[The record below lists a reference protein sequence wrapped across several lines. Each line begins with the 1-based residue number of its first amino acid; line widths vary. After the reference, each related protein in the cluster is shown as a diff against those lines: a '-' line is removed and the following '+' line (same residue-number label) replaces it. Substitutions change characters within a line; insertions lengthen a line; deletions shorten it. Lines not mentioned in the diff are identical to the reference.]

1 MTFRSPGQPR
11 PAASR
16 PLVLPRWPK
25 LLIPVAAG
33 LVALIIVVSVVAGVW
48 TDYLW
53 FRSVGYTSVFGT
65 TYGTKWLLFLVTA
78 IFMAA
83 VVGANAWLAYRL
95 RPPFRPS
102 AADQQSLEGYR
113 TVVDPHRRLV
123 LGVLLGLI
131 GLITGLSAASSWRTW
146 LLFAN
151 RVSFHRTDPQFHLDL
166 SFFVFVYPFLRMV
179 LTYLFTAVLI
189 SLVVA
194 VIVHYLYGALR
205 PQVKG
210 HRATA
215 AARAHLFVLV
225 GVFVLL
231 KAAAYFVDRYGIDFS
246 QRGVVRTGAS
256 YTDVNAILP
265 AKTVLAVIAVLCAV
279 LFFAGAIRRNTLL
292 PAVGFGLLVLSAVL
306 IGGVYPAIIQ
316 QFVVKPN
323 EQVKESPYISREIK
337 YTRLAYGVS
346 NVRSQPY
353 QAGSSLSA
361 AALGRLVSNLPDVR
375 LMDPAVVSQT
385 FQQLQQVKG
394 YYKFP
399 SVLAVDRYP
408 QPGSATPQDQVIG
421 VRDMD
426 GPPSGQANWI
436 NSHLVYTHGFGV
448 VAARASTAQANTG
461 APAFTES
468 DIPPTGSLGL
478 RQPRIYFGQQETSYA
493 IVGGRQAELDYPN
506 GSTGGQQNTRYTG
519 GGGVPVGSPLNRLLY
534 AIKFRQLNILLSGAI
549 DGNSKIMYIRDPLSR
564 VQKVAPFLTL
574 DGDPYPVVW
583 NGGIDWVVDAYTT
596 TNDYPYSQRIGL
608 GQASTD
614 SYFPSGSVFGSP
626 GQVNYVRN
634 SVKAVVDA
642 YTGKVTLYQWGTKD
656 PILQTWMH
664 AFPGVIQPRT
674 DIPPALLAHLRYPEV
689 LFEAQRQILAQYHV
703 QQAEQFYG
711 GQNFW
716 TVPDDPS
723 RSGQA
728 GLSQPPYYL
737 TLSSMPGY
745 RKPKFSLVTS
755 FNPRGR
761 PNMAAYMAVDSTPAS
776 PGYGTIRLLELP
788 QDTAFPGPGQVQN
801 DFESD
806 PTVAS
811 ALTLLRQ
818 GGSRVTTGNLVT
830 LPVGGGLVYFEPLY
844 VSQSSGNSNSGS
856 FPTLKRVLVYYNGTG
871 TGTGSIG
878 YAPTLSEA
886 LAQVFTVPGS
896 PPPPPGGTGG
906 GTGPPSSGGTA
917 NSTVQKYLQQAEDF
931 YNQAQADLKNGDLAK
946 YQADLAKVKAA
957 LDKAQQAAAG
967 GSAAK
972 PKTGATPQP
981 SPSKSG

>member
-25 LLIPVAAG
+25 LLIPIAAG
-33 LVALIIVVSVVAGVW
+33 LVALIIVVSVVSGVW

-53 FRSVGYTSVFGT
+53 FHSVGYTSVFGT

-102 AADQQSLEGYR
+102 AADQQSLAGYR

-123 LGVLLGLI
+123 LGLLLGLI
-131 GLITGLSAASSWRTW
+131 GLITGLSAASSWQTW

-151 RVSFHRTDPQFHLDL
+151 RTSFHRTDPQFHLDL

-210 HRATA
+210 QRATP
-215 AARAHLFVLV
+215 AARAHLFVLF

-323 EQVKESPYISREIK
+323 EQVKESPYISREIT

-346 NVRSQPY
+346 NARSQPY
-353 QAGSSLSA
+353 QAGSSLPA
-361 AALGRLVSNLPDVR
+361 ADLGRLVSNLPDVR

-478 RQPRIYFGQQETSYA
+478 TQPRIYFGQQETSYA

-574 DGDPYPVVW
+574 DGDPYPVIW

-608 GQASTD
+608 RQASTD
-614 SYFPSGSVFGSP
+614 SYFPNGSVFGAP

-634 SVKAVVDA
+634 SVKAVVNA
-642 YTGKVTLYQWGTKD
+642 YTGQVTLYQWGTND
-656 PILQTWMH
+656 PILKTWMQ
-664 AFPGVIQPRT
+664 AFPGVIQSRT
-674 DIPPALLAHLRYPEV
+674 DIPPALMAHLRYPEV

-745 RKPKFSLVTS
+745 KKPEFSLVTS

-761 PNMAAYMAVDSTPAS
+761 PNMAAFMAVNSNPES

-830 LPVGGGLVYFEPLY
+830 IPVGGGLVYFEPLY

-896 PPPPPGGTGG
+896 PPPPPGSTGG
-906 GTGPPSSGGTA
+906 GTGPPSPGGTA
-917 NSTVQKYLQQAEDF
+917 NSTVLKYLQQAENF
-931 YNQAQADLKNGDLAK
+931 YNQAQTALKNGDLGT

-972 PKTGATPQP
+972 PKAGATPQP

>member
-11 PAASR
+11 PAAGR

-95 RPPFRPS
+95 RPPLRPS

-123 LGVLLGLI
+123 LGRPAGPDRPDHRAVRGEFLADL
-131 GLITGLSAASSWRTW
+131 AAVRQPD
-146 LLFAN
+146 L
-151 RVSFHRTDPQFHLDL
+151 VPHQDPQFHLDL

-210 HRATA
+210 QRATA

-231 KAAAYFVDRYGIDFS
+231 KAAAYWVDRYGIDFS

-279 LFFAGAIRRNTLL
+279 LFFAGAIRRQYAAARRRLRPAGAVRGADRRRVPGDHPAVRGQAERAGQGEPVHQPGDHSTPAWPTASAASRSSRTRPASSL
-292 PAVGFGLLVLSAVL
+292 PAADLAGWSATCPTS
-306 IGGVYPAIIQ
+306 GCSTRPWCRRPSSSSSRSRATTSSPACW
-316 QFVVKPN
+316 PWTATR
-323 EQVKESPYISREIK
+323 SR
-337 YTRLAYGVS
+337 LGH
-346 NVRSQPY
+346 P
-353 QAGSSLSA
+353 AGHRHRRA
-361 AALGRLVSNLPDVR
+361 GHGR
-375 LMDPAVVSQT
+375 PAVRPG
-385 FQQLQQVKG
+385 QLDQ
-394 YYKFP
+394 
-399 SVLAVDRYP
+399 LA
-408 QPGSATPQDQVIG
+408 PGLHARLRRG
-421 VRDMD
+421 R
-426 GPPSGQANWI
+426 GPGEHRAGRP
-436 NSHLVYTHGFGV
+436 
-448 VAARASTAQANTG
+448 AR
-461 APAFTES
+461 PAFTES

-478 RQPRIYFGQQETSYA
+478 KQPRVYFGQQETSYA

-506 GSTGGQQNTRYTG
+506 GSTGGQQNTHYTG

-534 AIKFRQLNILLSGAI
+534 AVKFRQLNILLSGAI
-549 DGNSKIMYIRDPLSR
+549 NGNSKIMYIRDPLSR

-574 DGDPYPVVW
+574 DGDPYPVVC

-608 GQASTD
+608 RQASTD
-614 SYFPSGSVFGSP
+614 SYFPNGSVFGAP

-634 SVKAVVDA
+634 SVKAVVNA
-642 YTGKVTLYQWGTKD
+642 YTGKVTLYQWGTKR
-656 PILQTWMH
+656 PGPETWKK
-664 AFPGVIQPRT
+664 AFPGRDQAAHATSRRACWPTCATPRSCS
-674 DIPPALLAHLRYPEV
+674 R
-689 LFEAQRQILAQYHV
+689 
-703 QQAEQFYG
+703 
-711 GQNFW
+711 
-716 TVPDDPS
+716 
-723 RSGQA
+723 RSGRSWPSTTCSRPSSSTA
-728 GLSQPPYYL
+728 GRTSGPCRMTRAGPARPGSSQPPYYL

-745 RKPKFSLVTS
+745 KQPEFSLVTS

-761 PNMAAYMAVDSTPAS
+761 PNMAAFMAVEQQPGQPRLRHDPAAGTAAGHRVPRARPGAERLRVRPDRGLRADPAAPGRLPGHHRQPDHPAGRRRPGLLRAAVRVPVGAAAATPA
-776 PGYGTIRLLELP
+776 R
-788 QDTAFPGPGQVQN
+788 
-801 DFESD
+801 
-806 PTVAS
+806 
-811 ALTLLRQ
+811 
-818 GGSRVTTGNLVT
+818 SR
-830 LPVGGGLVYFEPLY
+830 P
-844 VSQSSGNSNSGS
+844 
-856 FPTLKRVLVYYNGTG
+856 
-871 TGTGSIG
+871 
-878 YAPTLSEA
+878 
-886 LAQVFTVPGS
+886 
-896 PPPPPGGTGG
+896 
-906 GTGPPSSGGTA
+906 
-917 NSTVQKYLQQAEDF
+917 
-931 YNQAQADLKNGDLAK
+931 
-946 YQADLAKVKAA
+946 
-957 LDKAQQAAAG
+957 
-967 GSAAK
+967 
-972 PKTGATPQP
+972 
-981 SPSKSG
+981 

>member
-1 MTFRSPGQPR
+1 VTFRSPGQPR

-78 IFMAA
+78 IFMAT

-123 LGVLLGLI
+123 LGLLLGLI
-131 GLITGLSAASSWRTW
+131 GLITGLSAASSWQTW

-151 RVSFHRTDPQFHLDL
+151 RTSFHRTDPQFHLDL

-210 HRATA
+210 QRATP

-337 YTRLAYGVS
+337 FTRLAYGVS
-346 NVRSQPY
+346 NARSQPY
-353 QAGSSLSA
+353 QAGSSLPA
-361 AALGRLVSNLPDVR
+361 ADLGRLVSNLPDVR

-399 SVLAVDRYP
+399 GVLAVDRYP

-564 VQKVAPFLTL
+564 VAKVAPFLTL

-608 GQASTD
+608 RQASTD

-642 YTGKVTLYQWGTKD
+642 YTGQVTLYQWGTKD
-656 PILQTWMH
+656 PVLQTWMH
-664 AFPGVIQPRT
+664 AFPGVVKPRV
-674 DIPPALLAHLRYPEV
+674 DIPAGLLAHLRYPEV
-689 LFEAQRQILAQYHV
+689 LFEAQREILAQYHV

-745 RKPKFSLVTS
+745 KKPEFSLVTS

-761 PNMAAYMAVDSTPAS
+761 PNMAAFMAVNSNPSS

-806 PTVAS
+806 PIVAS

-830 LPVGGGLVYFEPLY
+830 IPVGGGLVYFEPLY

-896 PPPPPGGTGG
+896 PPPPPGSTGG
-906 GTGPPSSGGTA
+906 GTGPPSPGGTA
-917 NSTVQKYLQQAEDF
+917 NSTVLKYLQQAENF
-931 YNQAQADLKNGDLAK
+931 YNQAQTALKNGDLGT

-972 PKTGATPQP
+972 PKAGATPQP

>member
-1 MTFRSPGQPR
+1 VTFRSPGQPR

-408 QPGSATPQDQVIG
+408 QPGSATPQDTVIG

-761 PNMAAYMAVDSTPAS
+761 PNMAAFMAVDSNPAS

>member
-1 MTFRSPGQPR
+1 M
-11 PAASR
+11 
-16 PLVLPRWPK
+16 
-25 LLIPVAAG
+25 
-33 LVALIIVVSVVAGVW
+33 
-48 TDYLW
+48 
-53 FRSVGYTSVFGT
+53 
-65 TYGTKWLLFLVTA
+65 LF
-78 IFMAA
+78 
-83 VVGANAWLAYRL
+83 
-95 RPPFRPS
+95 
-102 AADQQSLEGYR
+102 
-113 TVVDPHRRLV
+113 
-123 LGVLLGLI
+123 
-131 GLITGLSAASSWRTW
+131 
-146 LLFAN
+146 
-151 RVSFHRTDPQFHLDL
+151 
-166 SFFVFVYPFLRMV
+166 
-179 LTYLFTAVLI
+179 
-189 SLVVA
+189 
-194 VIVHYLYGALR
+194 
-205 PQVKG
+205 
-210 HRATA
+210 
-215 AARAHLFVLV
+215 

-231 KAAAYFVDRYGIDFS
+231 KAAAYWVDRYGIDFS

-346 NVRSQPY
+346 NVRNQPY
-353 QAGSSLSA
+353 QAGSSLPA
-361 AALGRLVSNLPDVR
+361 ADLGRLVSNLPDVR

-399 SVLAVDRYP
+399 GVLAVDRYP
-408 QPGSATPQDQVIG
+408 QPGSAIPQDTVIG

-478 RQPRIYFGQQETSYA
+478 KQPRIYFGQQETSYA

-608 GQASTD
+608 RQASTD

-656 PILQTWMH
+656 PILQTWMQ

-745 RKPKFSLVTS
+745 KKPEFSLVTS

-761 PNMAAYMAVDSTPAS
+761 PNMAAFMAVEQQPGEPRLRHDPAAGTAAGHRVPRARAGAERLRVRPDRGLRADPAA
-776 PGYGTIRLLELP
+776 PGRLPGHHRQPGHAPGRRRPGLLRAAVRVAVLRQQQLRLVPDPETGPGVLQRHRHRHRQHRLRADAERGAGPGLHGPRQPAPAARQHRRRHRPAVARRHRELHRAEVP
-788 QDTAFPGPGQVQN
+788 AAGRELLQPGPDRAEERRPGHIPGRSGQG
-801 DFESD
+801 
-806 PTVAS
+806 
-811 ALTLLRQ
+811 Q
-818 GGSRVTTGNLVT
+818 GGAGQ
-830 LPVGGGLVYFEPLY
+830 G
-844 VSQSSGNSNSGS
+844 
-856 FPTLKRVLVYYNGTG
+856 
-871 TGTGSIG
+871 
-878 YAPTLSEA
+878 
-886 LAQVFTVPGS
+886 
-896 PPPPPGGTGG
+896 
-906 GTGPPSSGGTA
+906 
-917 NSTVQKYLQQAEDF
+917 
-931 YNQAQADLKNGDLAK
+931 
-946 YQADLAKVKAA
+946 
-957 LDKAQQAAAG
+957 AAG
-967 GSAAK
+967 GRGRISGEAQGRGNAA
-972 PKTGATPQP
+972 AEPQ
-981 SPSKSG
+981 